1 MVKVASSQF
10 TSKDAFVQIEI
21 YGIAEVQRRLQALG
35 HVVWA
40 GVDSATLEAANMVQ
54 SEVQSSIIGIRDEPK
69 SVDTG
74 RFGNGIVVDKL
85 DKAVYT
91 IKPEGTYPNG
101 QTVANVATILENHPK
116 FNRKH
121 FRNSLNRKETEVKEK
136 IAQAVRNA
144 AKKF

>member
-10 TSKDAFVQIEI
+10 TSKEAFVQVEV
-21 YGIAEVQRRLQALG
+21 YGIVEVRRRLQALG
-35 HVVWA
+35 QVVWT
-40 GVDSATLEAANMVQ
+40 GVDSATLQAANLVQ
-54 SEVQSSIIGIRDEPK
+54 QEVQSSIIGLRDEPK

-91 IKPEGTYPNG
+91 IKPEGIYPNG
-101 QTVANVATILENHPK
+101 KTVPEIATMLENHPK

-121 FRNSLNRKETEVKEK
+121 FRKSLDRKETEVKET

-144 AKKF
+144 AKTF